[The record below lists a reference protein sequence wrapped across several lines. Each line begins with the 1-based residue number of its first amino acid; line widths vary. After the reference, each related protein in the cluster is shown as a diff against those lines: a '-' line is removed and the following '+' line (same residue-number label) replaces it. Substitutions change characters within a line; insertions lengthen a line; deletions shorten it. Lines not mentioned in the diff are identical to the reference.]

1 MRKATER
8 SAFKTWAVETAV
20 GLWGAL
26 SMVGMCL
33 VEGVDGS
40 VKLFPFCI
48 PSIISFV
55 ICSKVFEAL
64 EKRGYF
70 KELTTKN
77 K

>member
-70 KELTTKN
+70 KEPTTKN

>member
-1 MRKATER
+1 MQKATER
-8 SAFKTWAVETAV
+8 SAFKTWAVESAV

-70 KELTTKN
+70 KDLTTKN

>member
-20 GLWGAL
+20 GLWGVL

-33 VEGVDGS
+33 VEGADGS

-55 ICSKVFEAL
+55 ICSKIFEAL

-70 KELTTKN
+70 KNLTTKN

>member
-20 GLWGAL
+20 SLWGAL
-26 SMVGMCL
+26 SLLGMCL
-33 VEGVDGS
+33 VEGTDGS

-48 PSIISFV
+48 PSMISFV

-70 KELTTKN
+70 KTMTTEN

>member
-1 MRKATER
+1 MQKATER
-8 SAFKTWAVETAV
+8 STFKTWAVETAV

-70 KELTTKN
+70 KDLTTKN

>member
-1 MRKATER
+1 MQKTTER

-48 PSIISFV
+48 PSIISFA

-70 KELTTKN
+70 KDLTTRN